1 MLALPPPGSPARL
14 SSLFSVHVFHG
25 WSDCQV
31 PLKGSMAASSGN
43 GVEEEEEKH
52 ASVRFVAVSPL
63 RFKSVP
69 HEAATDGVFRVHEDG
84 RVQLFVEP
92 QRKCRVRARSRSL
105 AYIDELID
113 GHGRMVKF
121 WHVAD
126 YVAGEIDVTANPA
139 EDEAIAEAGW
149 FARDALP
156 AGHVFPDV
164 LHGRFWTDLAEGFPA
179 PVKLPLKQSIF

>member
-1 MLALPPPGSPARL
+1 MRHRISAGALVLRGETVLLARHFKPGRYDFWAPPG
-14 SSLFSVHVFHG
+14 G
-25 WSDCQV
+25 
-31 PLKGSMAASSGN
+31 
-43 GVEEEEEKH
+43 GVEGAEDLAAAAERECFEE
-52 ASVRFVAVSPL
+52 
-63 RFKSVP
+63 
-69 HEAATDGVFRVHEDG
+69 TGI
-84 RVQLFVEP
+84 
-92 QRKCRVRARSRSL
+92 RARSRSL

-156 AGHVFPDV
+156 AGHVFPDI